1 MQENGFM
8 KKLGLISNFIT
19 SLTRKLLITIHISP
33 GISRSKG
40 NLTNMKNILLKK
52 SYSKCGGKTSL
63 RPFSK
68 KLKLRISLDQ
78 SLKFYTIFFYCMHK
92 LRTIKIY

>member
-40 NLTNMKNILLKK
+40 NLKKNVVE
-52 SYSKCGGKTSL
+52 
-63 RPFSK
+63 
-68 KLKLRISLDQ
+68 KLAYDPSRKN
-78 SLKFYTIFFYCMHK
+78 
-92 LRTIKIY
+92 